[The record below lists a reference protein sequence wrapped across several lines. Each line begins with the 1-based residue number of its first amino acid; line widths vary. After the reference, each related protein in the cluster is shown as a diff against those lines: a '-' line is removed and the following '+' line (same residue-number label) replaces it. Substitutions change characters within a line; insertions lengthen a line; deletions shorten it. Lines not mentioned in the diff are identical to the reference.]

1 MGRFLTH
8 LLLTGALVVVPA
20 LRVLC
25 YSSCAPEAIPV
36 AETVVASDATP
47 ECHERGESR
56 HSTPETGTSPLP
68 DDCTHGGE
76 SSSSSLKA
84 SAKLVGGDG
93 PKDPLASTV
102 PFTGLPVVLS
112 DVRWDV
118 LPVRPSVRS
127 LGPFLTPLRI

>member
-25 YSSCAPEAIPV
+25 YGSCAPDAIQA
-36 AETVVASDATP
+36 AETVTASDATP

-93 PKDPLASTV
+93 PKDPLALTV
-102 PFTGLPVVLS
+102 PSAGLPVVLFR
-112 DVRWDV
+112 VQWDV
-118 LPVRPSVRS
+118 PPVRPTVRS
-127 LGPFLTPLRI
+127 LGLFLTPLRI